1 MTADV
6 GPIVVLGGTGTVG
19 SALLVELAARGVRP
33 SAVVRPGSGSPSP
46 DVADVVEGDLTR
58 PESLLP
64 AFGGARSL
72 FLLTPLHPAQDSLQR
87 AIIDV
92 AKRAGVERV
101 VKVSALGADPAA
113 RCGVHRQ
120 HGLAEAALA
129 ESGLRHTVVRPNG
142 FMQNMRQWLPGI
154 TARGV
159 IAFPVGDAEVS
170 WVDAHDVAAV
180 AAAALTDP
188 ALDGAVL
195 EVTGPQALDYPTVA
209 GYLARWLGKEVRF
222 VDVSPEA
229 AFDVMTGAGMPP
241 WAVEARLE
249 LYATY
254 RAGEAALVTTVV
266 HDVLGRPPRSLTGVI
281 GELLRR
287 TPV

>member
-1 MTADV
+1 MAGDI
-6 GPIVVLGGTGTVG
+6 GPTVVLGGTGTIG

-33 SAVVRPGSGSPSP
+33 SAVVRPGSAGPP
-46 DVADVVEGDLTR
+46 HDLADVVEGDLTR
-58 PESLLP
+58 PEGLLP
-64 AFGGARSL
+64 AFSGARSL
-72 FLLTPLHPAQDSLQR
+72 FLLTPLHPDQDSLQR
-87 AIIDV
+87 GIIDV
-92 AKRAGVERV
+92 AKQAGVERV
-101 VKVSALGADPAA
+101 VKVSALGADPSA
-113 RCGVHRQ
+113 RCGLHRQ
-120 HGLAEAALA
+120 HGVAEAALA

-159 IAFPVGDAEVS
+159 IALPVGDAKVS

-180 AAAALTDP
+180 AAVALTDP
-188 ALDGAVL
+188 ALDGSVL

-209 GYLARWLGKEVRF
+209 GHFARGLGKEVRF

-241 WAVEARLE
+241 WAAEARLE

-254 RAGEAALVTTVV
+254 RAGEAAPVTTTV
-266 HDVLGRPPRSLTGVI
+266 HDVLGRPARSLTGVI
-281 GELLRR
+281 GEILRR